1 MKINYQKN
9 LISIIDDNEIINVIT
24 CGFMENVCDAEMYS
38 MLVEKDSSIIY
49 HSENLNIFNY
59 NLENANLSDILCGES
74 YEKIRKLM
82 IETMFTSTQIINEV
96 GVNNKI
102 YNVMVSPIFG
112 IDMNIKF
119 LLLNGYNITKNKKIE
134 NEIED
139 LKIKLEESNS
149 IKSVF
154 LSNISHE
161 LRTPM
166 NAIIGFS
173 DILLHNEQ
181 QNKETDRF
189 LKSINSN
196 AKHLDELLNN
206 ILDYSKLESDEF
218 DLLYENFSIN
228 DLFEELLDIF
238 EDVNY
243 KKNLNFVNLEFSNN
257 NDKKI
262 ISDYLRLKQV
272 LFNIISNSI
281 KFTDNGYIRI
291 SYSINEDF
299 IIFKVEDTGIG
310 IPVDK
315 MCNVFDRFW
324 QCDST
329 STKKY
334 KGVGL
339 GLSISKSI
347 IEMLNGKIWVE
358 SIINEGSKFYVKIP
372 LEEIKPD
379 QDQIIENKNKINFS
393 GKTVLVI
400 DELPINYSLLGMYLN
415 SLGIV
420 IVPAYNDDDAIKILK
435 KEKNKIDLI
444 FIDSNLSYIDSSE
457 LTKKLKNIK
466 KDCNIISKSGNK
478 KNNDKFVNYHLQ
490 KPINKDKLLLILNK
504 IWQK

>member
-9 LISIIDDNEIINVIT
+9 LISIIDNNEIINVIT
-24 CGFMENVCDAEMYS
+24 CGFMENVCETEMYS
-38 MLVEKDSSIIY
+38 MLVEKDGSIIY
-49 HSENLNIFNY
+49 HSENFDIFNY
-59 NLENANLSDILCGES
+59 NLENKKLSDILKNDS
-74 YEKIRKLM
+74 YESIRKMM
-82 IETMFTSTQIINEV
+82 IESMFTNTQIINEICV
-96 GVNNKI
+96 DNKV

-112 IDMNIKF
+112 VDMQIKF
-119 LLLNGYNITKNKKIE
+119 LLLNGYNITKTKKIE
-134 NEIED
+134 SEIED
-139 LKIKLEESNS
+139 LKVKLEESNS

-173 DILLHNEQ
+173 DILLHNDQ
-181 QNKETDRF
+181 QQELDRF

-206 ILDYSKLESDEF
+206 ILDFSKLESNEF

-228 DLFEELLDIF
+228 DLFEELLEIF

-243 KKNLNFVNLEFSNN
+243 KKNLDFVNLEFANN
-257 NDKKI
+257 EDKKI

-281 KFTDNGYIRI
+281 KFTENGYIRT
-291 SYSINEDF
+291 SFSIKDDF
-299 IIFKVEDTGIG
+299 IIFKIEDTGIG
-310 IPVDK
+310 IPNDK
-315 MCNVFDRFW
+315 LCHVFDRFW

-347 IEMLNGKIWVE
+347 VEILNGKIWVE
-358 SIINEGSKFYVKIP
+358 SAINKGTTFYVKIP
-372 LEEIKPD
+372 LEEIKTE
-379 QDQIIENKNKINFS
+379 QIIENKNKINFS
-393 GKTVLVI
+393 GKTVLII
-400 DELPINYSLLGMYLN
+400 DELPMNYSLLGMYLN
-415 SLGIV
+415 SLNIT
-420 IVPAYNDDDAIKILK
+420 IIPAYSGEDAIKIYK
-435 KEKNKIDLI
+435 KQKKKIELVFLDL
-444 FIDSNLSYIDSSE
+444 NLPDMDCSE
-457 LTKKLKNIK
+457 LSKKLKIINE
-466 KDCNIISKSGNK
+466 DCQIVSKSGNK

-490 KPINKDKLLLILNK
+490 KPINKDKLLIILNK
-504 IWQK
+504 IWQI

>member
-1 MKINYQKN
+1 MKINYQRN
-9 LISIIDDNEIINVIT
+9 LISIINDNEIINVIT
-24 CGFMENVCDAEMYS
+24 CGFMKNVCETEIYS
-38 MLVEKDSSIIY
+38 LLVEKDGEIVH
-49 HSENLNIFNY
+49 HSENFEIF
-59 NLENANLSDILCGES
+59 EKKKLSDILCNDV
-74 YEKIRKLM
+74 YEKIRKMM
-82 IETMFTSTQIINEV
+82 IESMFTSTQIINEV
-96 GVNNKI
+96 DVNNKI
-102 YNVMVSPIFG
+102 YNVMISPIFG
-112 IDMNIKF
+112 VDTNIKF
-119 LLLNGYNITKNKKIE
+119 LLLNGYNITKTKKIE
-134 NEIED
+134 FEIED

-173 DILLHNEQ
+173 DILLYNRQH
-181 QNKETDRF
+181 KDTDRF

-206 ILDYSKLESDEF
+206 ILDFSKLESNEF

-228 DLFEELLDIF
+228 DLFEELLEIF
-238 EDVNY
+238 DDVNY
-243 KKNLNFVNLEFSNN
+243 KKNSNFVNLEFANN
-257 NDKKI
+257 EDKKI

-281 KFTDNGYIRI
+281 KFTENGYIRI
-291 SYSINEDF
+291 SFSIKDEF
-299 IIFKVEDTGIG
+299 ILFKVEDTGIG
-310 IPVDK
+310 IQNDK
-315 MCNVFDRFW
+315 LCHVFDRFW

-334 KGVGL
+334 KGTGL

-347 IEMLNGKIWVE
+347 VEMLNGKIWVE
-358 SIINEGSKFYVKIP
+358 STINNGSTFYVELP
-372 LEEIKPD
+372 LEEIK
-379 QDQIIENKNKINFS
+379 QGQIIENKNKINFS

-415 SLGIV
+415 SLNITM
-420 IVPAYNDDDAIKILK
+420 IPAYSGESAIEIYK
-435 KEKNKIDLI
+435 KQKKKIDLI
-444 FIDSNLSYIDSSE
+444 FLDLNLPDMDCSE
-457 LTKKLKNIK
+457 LSKKLKIISKNC
-466 KDCNIISKSGNK
+466 DIISKSGSK

-504 IWQK
+504 TWQK